1 MVFDTEV
8 YSNTGGQA
16 SKATRTGA
24 VAQFAA
30 AGKETKKKDL
40 AGMAMTYGYVYV
52 AHIAIGADYNQAVKA
67 IAEAEAYDGPSLIIA
82 YAPCI
87 NHGIRKG
94 MGKSITE
101 EELAVK
107 AGYWFNF
114 RFNPDLVKE
123 GKNAFILDSKTPT
136 ESYQDFLAGE
146 VRYTSLMRSNP
157 ERAKELFAR
166 SEQECKERFEYL
178 NKLVE
183 VYKAK

>member
-40 AGMAMTYGYVYV
+40 AGMAMTYGYV
-52 AHIAIGADYNQAVKA
+52 AIGADYNQAVKA

>member
-1 MVFDTEV
+1 
-8 YSNTGGQA
+8 
-16 SKATRTGA
+16 
-24 VAQFAA
+24 
-30 AGKETKKKDL
+30 
-40 AGMAMTYGYVYV
+40 
-52 AHIAIGADYNQAVKA
+52 
-67 IAEAEAYDGPSLIIA
+67 
-82 YAPCI
+82 
-87 NHGIRKG
+87 

-146 VRYTSLMRSNP
+146 VRYTSLMRSNQ